1 MFLLPSTLKNLMKQ
15 AYKSSGLKVARTEDD
30 WIYLAGTYWEVSVKK
45 DFIPKK
51 TLGDIITLTGKLP
64 EPGERFRATEDGNS
78 SEDLDFPY
86 IVQPD
91 GFNPENILTVT
102 DVVLIG
108 TAGTTQRLLQ
118 DEDTGDIY
126 VVNNVFVSIVSNAAV
141 DEEHGE
147 YRVQFPLFQ
156 KQRGILWENNV
167 CRLRANFRSDEKN
180 AKVLRGLRGV
190 DITPEV
196 PE

>member
-1 MFLLPSTLKNLMKQ
+1 MFLQPSTLKNLMKQ
-15 AYKSSGLKVARTEDD
+15 AYRTGLKVARTEDD
-30 WIYLAGTYWEVSVKK
+30 WIYLAGSYWEVSVKK

-78 SEDLDFPY
+78 SEDLEFPY
-86 IVQPD
+86 IVQLD
-91 GFNPENILTVT
+91 GFSPENILTVT
-102 DVVLIG
+102 DVILIG
-108 TAGTTQRLLQ
+108 TAGTPQRLLQ

-126 VVNNVFVSIVSNAAV
+126 PVNDVFVSIVNNGMV

-147 YRVQFPLFQ
+147 YRVEFPLFQ
-156 KQRGILWENNV
+156 KDRGILWENNV
-167 CRLRANFRSDEKN
+167 CRLRANFRSDGKN
-180 AKVLRGLRGV
+180 TKILKGLLGV